1 MNILL
6 LFFIPSF
13 VFASLTTYDFNNSVD
28 SINYLK
34 AQEVHLPY
42 LLKVVESIPL
52 ESIDRNKIVILPEQ
66 FRLNAYTDDIK
77 RGKIFLALLNSA
89 RCIGYK
95 KFFFVPKEERHD
107 ILENEIRCI
116 GLKCQPIDFYQL
128 RQEYGQIIRLK
139 MLFADFLNIN
149 FFNTYPT
156 FYTGADY
163 VEPSFRSQG
172 ICTKLY
178 EVSLHNSFNEYKD
191 LLINTRY
198 LSIVY
203 GLAQAND
210 YNFDGSGVSRTLS
223 ISRELIKALSHYV
236 VISSLYVARYK
247 AYMPRFDDKGEL
259 LSDEQAVPG
268 YGNCLVFEISDF
280 KKD

>member
-13 VFASLTTYDFNNSVD
+13 VFASLKTYDFNNSVD
-28 SINYLK
+28 SVNYLK
-34 AQEVHLPY
+34 AQEIHLPY

-66 FRLNAYTDDIK
+66 FRLNAYSDDIK
-77 RGKIFLALLNSA
+77 RGKIFLAMLNFA
-89 RCIGYK
+89 CCIGYK
-95 KFFFVPKEERHD
+95 KFFFIPKEERND

-116 GLKCQPIDFYQL
+116 GLKCQPIDSYLL
-128 RQEYGQIIRLK
+128 RQEYGQIVRLK
-139 MLFADFLNIN
+139 ILFTDFLTKD

-172 ICTKLY
+172 ICKKLY
-178 EVSLHNSFNEYKD
+178 EVSLHHVFNEYKD

-198 LSIVY
+198 VSIVY

-210 YNFDGSGVSRTLS
+210 YNFDGSGDSRTLS
-223 ISRELIKALSHYV
+223 ISRELIKALSQHV
-236 VISSLYVARYK
+236 VIASIYLARYK
-247 AYMPRFDDKGEL
+247 AYMPRFDDKGDL
-259 LSDEQAVPG
+259 LSDELSVPG
-268 YGNCLVFEISDF
+268 YGNCLVFEVSDF